1 MALRP
6 TDEARIPWWIRLQQ
20 AIGLLPLT
28 LFAGF
33 HVWLNWPA
41 LSGRSAWLER
51 VRGHAL
57 STALVAC
64 VLGSFALHAVLGLA
78 RALRGQRMPKDA
90 RASFQGFTGGL
101 LLFFL
106 AYHLTHVWT
115 PSAGAHAA
123 LSDSYE
129 RLWQLLG
136 RPIPLVVYVLGSA
149 ALSFHLAHGWSRMLE
164 ASLPRALRSVSQYT
178 AGIAGL
184 AMFVLYLQLLGW
196 FALGEAVFP
205 FAAPAHQPEVVQQQ
219 PLGAK

>member
-6 TDEARIPWWIRLQQ
+6 SEEARIPWWIRLQQ
-20 AIGLLPLT
+20 AIGVLPLT

-41 LSGRSAWLER
+41 LAGRSAWLER
-51 VRGHAL
+51 VREHAL
-57 STALVAC
+57 GTALIAC
-64 VLGSFALHAVLGLA
+64 VLGCFGLHAVLGLA
-78 RALRGQRMPKDA
+78 RALRGQRLPKDG
-90 RASFQGFTGGL
+90 RASFQGFTGGV

-106 AYHLTHVWT
+106 AYHLTHVW
-115 PSAGAHAA
+115 PQRGAHVA

-149 ALSFHLAHGWSRMLE
+149 ALSFHLAHGWSRLLE
-164 ASLPRALRSVSQYT
+164 ASLPRALRSLSQYT
-178 AGIAGL
+178 AGLAGL
-184 AMFVLYLQLLGW
+184 GVFVLYLQLLGW

-205 FAAPAHQPEVVQQQ
+205 FAAPSQKPEVVQQQ
-219 PLGAK
+219 QLGAN